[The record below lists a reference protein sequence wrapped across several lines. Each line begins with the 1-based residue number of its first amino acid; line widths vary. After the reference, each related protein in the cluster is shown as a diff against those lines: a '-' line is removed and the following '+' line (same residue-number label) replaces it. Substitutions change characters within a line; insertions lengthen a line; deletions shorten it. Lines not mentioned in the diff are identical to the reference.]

1 MVKDNKKTNKQT
13 KKLYKIVD
21 KLNFIQNFPE
31 IKEKDGKYYLYLGLI
46 HGLEADQMLPIINEC
61 LEQDIFKRKIVLN
74 KILLSAPKWKQ
85 EYNEV
90 LFNKIYNSLNSLST
104 YFKKESASMILMAL
118 FPFVSTN
125 NQNKLANCFAGS
137 PYKNNRKRIY
147 KYFYQNWT
155 NSCEK
160 IIEIAWNTFR
170 DEEAIRLIIGKM
182 PIDFLEKNIAEL
194 KEYFE
199 EEELTND
206 FFRKILRNKLYARMY
221 SKIENEII
229 QLKKDDPISYIAIN
243 KEVGKKI
250 DIQWAL
256 EVYKNNPKSRFLA
269 RWYSD
274 MELWD
279 DILKQNPN
287 LLFDLKL

>member
-1 MVKDNKKTNKQT
+1 MTWQA
-13 KKLYKIVD
+13 KKLNKISD
-21 KLNFIQNFPE
+21 KLNFIRDFPE
-31 IKEKDGKYYLYLGLI
+31 IKEKDGKYYLYLGLV
-46 HGLEADQMLPIINEC
+46 HGLEADQMLVIINDC
-61 LEQDIFKRKIVLN
+61 LEQDTFKRKIILN
-74 KILLSAPKWKQ
+74 KILSSTPKWKQ

-90 LFNKIYNSLNSLST
+90 LFNKIHISLNSLST

-155 NSCEK
+155 NSCKK
-160 IIEIAWNTFR
+160 IIEIAWGKFE
-170 DEEAIRLIIGKM
+170 DEEAVGLIIGKM
-182 PIDFLEKNIAEL
+182 PTDFLEKNIGKL
-194 KEYFE
+194 KKYFE
-199 EEELTND
+199 EEELAYD
-206 FFRKILRNKLYARMY
+206 FFRKILRNKFYARMY
-221 SKIENEII
+221 SKLENEII

-256 EVYKNNPKSRFLA
+256 EVYKDNPKSRFLA

-287 LLFDLKL
+287 LLSDLKL

>member
-1 MVKDNKKTNKQT
+1 MTWQVKKINKISTR
-13 KKLYKIVD
+13 
-21 KLNFIQNFPE
+21 LNFIRNFPE
-31 IKEKDGKYYLYLGLI
+31 IREKDGKYYLYLGLV
-46 HGLEADQMLPIINEC
+46 HGLEANQMLLITNEC
-61 LEQDIFKRKIVLN
+61 LEQDIFKRKIVFN
-74 KILLSAPKWKQ
+74 KILLSAPKWKL
-85 EYNEV
+85 EYNEI

-137 PYKNNRKRIY
+137 LYKNNRKRIY

-155 NSCEK
+155 KSCKK
-160 IIEIAWNTFR
+160 IIEIAWDKFE
-170 DEEAIRLIIGKM
+170 DEEVIGLIIGKM
-182 PIDFLEKNIAEL
+182 PTEFLEKNIDKL

-199 EEELTND
+199 EEELAYD
-206 FFRKILRNKLYARMY
+206 FFRKILRNKFYVRMY
-221 SKIENEII
+221 SKLEKEII
-229 QLKKDDPISYIAIN
+229 QLKKDDPISYIAVN

-250 DIQWAL
+250 NVQWAL

-274 MELWD
+274 MGLWD

-287 LLFDLKL
+287 LFSDLKL